1 MGATRR
7 SVDEL
12 YRDHGGAALRLAYLL
27 TGDRSRAEDVVHEG
41 FVRVL
46 GRLRSIKDPQALRGY
61 LNRTV
66 VNLAKNQHRSDG
78 TRRAFLKRSQDP
90 STAVDWQPD
99 VEERDEVHRRLLG
112 LPYRQRAALVLR
124 YCEDLT
130 EQEVA
135 EIMDTSAKAV
145 RSLVG
150 RGLATL
156 RNGSGRDE

>member
-1 MGATRR
+1 MGATHR

-12 YRDHGGAALRLAYLL
+12 YRDHGAEAMRLAFLL
-27 TGDRSRAEDVVHEG
+27 TGDRPGAEDIVHEG

-46 GRLRSIKDPQALRGY
+46 GRLKSIRDPQALRGY

-66 VNLAKNQHRSDG
+66 VNLAKNQHRGDA
-78 TRRAFLKRSQDP
+78 TRRTFLGRGTDP
-90 STAVDWQPD
+90 SSLIEWQPEI
-99 VEERDEVHRRLLG
+99 EERDEVHRRLLG

-124 YCEDLT
+124 YCEDLP
-130 EQEVA
+130 ENEVA

-156 RNGSGRDE
+156 RNGSEPDE